1 MNASMPLV
9 MAQTLAAFAPKS
21 SDVHRIVSA
30 AKLEQVPARIIAAGA
45 HKTPNA
51 LVNPVELKGLVEHEY
66 AHANVTLNC
75 FLEYEKSHYGGTG
88 PNSDESYPESITLI
102 HALVNGADVACL
114 LSDDMVS
121 EIEAEALAAMSV
133 DAFDADFDR
142 GEDRYLDRMES

>member
-45 HKTPNA
+45 HKTPNV
-51 LVNPVELKGLVEHEY
+51 LVNPAELKGLVEHEY

-75 FLEYEKSHYGGTG
+75 FLEYEKSLYSGIG
-88 PNSDESYPESITLI
+88 PNSDESYPERIELI
-102 HALVNGADVACL
+102 HALVNGADVVCL

-121 EIEAEALAAMSV
+121 DIEAEALAAMSV
-133 DAFDADFDR
+133 NAFNVDFDR
-142 GEDRYLDRMES
+142 AADLYAERMAA

>member
-30 AKLEQVPARIIAAGA
+30 EKLEQVPAKIITAGA

-66 AHANVTLNC
+66 AHVSVTLNC
-75 FLEYEKSHYGGTG
+75 FLDYEVGHDGGTG
-88 PNSDESYPESITLI
+88 PNSDESYPKRIELRRV
-102 HALVNGADVACL
+102 LVNGADVACL

-133 DAFDADFDR
+133 NAFDDDFDR
-142 GEDRYLDRMES
+142 AADLHDERMAA